1 MASFTLSVLAD
12 KREGTVSAEKKSW
25 QVIYVRSAGVR
36 KIGIVSLFMTM
47 VIIITVVEKI
57 FTLRQEGIV
66 KEDVW
71 EIVIMGP
78 DMKLSKNLMK
88 FWRQPWRGG
97 NAALSRT

>member
-47 VIIITVVEKI
+47 VIIMTVVEKI

-66 KEDVW
+66 KEDR
-71 EIVIMGP
+71 I
-78 DMKLSKNLMK
+78 
-88 FWRQPWRGG
+88 
-97 NAALSRT
+97 